1 MNIESFK
8 NSIEMGKMIKTVEDY
23 ANNNNL
29 KSNFVL
35 NFIENFGNN
44 NNNNNNILHNFKKL
58 VKDVRNDE
66 KILIDY
72 NNQIDRQITRN
83 KDLIDLNESN
93 NKILITR
100 NRMQTISENKNIYKQ
115 KLIYGY
121 ISVNLSIILTILLT
135 YYLMK

>member
-8 NSIEMGKMIKTVEDY
+8 NSIELGKMIKTVEDY

-44 NNNNNNILHNFKKL
+44 SKDNKLHNLEKL
-58 VKDVRNDE
+58 IKDTRNDE
-66 KILIDY
+66 SILANY
-72 NNQIDRQITRN
+72 NNQIKRQIKRY
-83 KDLIDLNESN
+83 KDLIELDKS
-93 NKILITR
+93 KKHILITR
-100 NRMQTISENKNIYKQ
+100 NRMQTISENRNIYKQ

-121 ISVNLSIILTILLT
+121 ISIILSIILTILLT

>member
-8 NSIEMGKMIKTVEDY
+8 NSIELGKMIKTVEDY

-35 NFIENFGNN
+35 NFIENFANN
-44 NNNNNNILHNFKKL
+44 TKDNKLHDLTKL
-58 VKDVRNDE
+58 IKDSRNDE
-66 KILIDY
+66 TILANY
-72 NNQIDRQITRN
+72 NNQIEKQIKRY
-83 KDLIDLNESN
+83 KDLIELDKS
-93 NKILITR
+93 KKQILITR
-100 NRMQTISENKNIYKQ
+100 NRMQTISENRNIYKQ

-121 ISVNLSIILTILLT
+121 ISIILSIILTILLT

>member
-8 NSIEMGKMIKTVEDY
+8 NSIELGKMIKTVEDY

-35 NFIENFGNN
+35 NFIENFANN
-44 NNNNNNILHNFKKL
+44 TKDNKLHDLTKL
-58 VKDVRNDE
+58 IKDSRND
-66 KILIDY
+66 KTILANY
-72 NNQIDRQITRN
+72 NNQIEKQIKRY
-83 KDLIDLNESN
+83 KDLIELDKS
-93 NKILITR
+93 KKQILITR
-100 NRMQTISENKNIYKQ
+100 NRMQTISENRNIYKQ

-121 ISVNLSIILTILLT
+121 ISIILSIILTILLT